1 MHSFVKVLHGRLERL
16 EAAVAAER
24 ARRQALE
31 ADLAA
36 IQQQQQ

>member
-1 MHSFVKVLHGRLERL
+1 LEKL

-36 IQQQQQ
+36 VQQQQQKQR